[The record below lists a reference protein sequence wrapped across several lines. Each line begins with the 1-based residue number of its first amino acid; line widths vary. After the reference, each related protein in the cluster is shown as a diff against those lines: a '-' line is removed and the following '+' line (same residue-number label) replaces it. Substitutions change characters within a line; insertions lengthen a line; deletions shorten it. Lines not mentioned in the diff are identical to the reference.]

1 MLVEYQ
7 NQIYRREELLGSSFC
22 DKCPLKEF
30 DADPCYVGKI
40 PYTCPVTGTVTLDT
54 SEIFNL

>member
-1 MLVEYQ
+1 MLIEYQ
-7 NQIYRREELLGSSFC
+7 NKIIRREERLDLSFC
-22 DKCPLKEF
+22 GICPLRYF
-30 DADPCYVGKI
+30 DPNSCYFRKI